1 MPGGCVAKS
10 TDEKG
15 PQNSTHPAGKRKR
28 MGRLNSH
35 IPMRFIANLSAVL
48 HALFFLSIIAR
59 PFLLCNCYFPHR
71 SPDRSACT
79 AGVGHSF
86 ESWPLDAGA
95 GMQPARQRQSFP
107 PQEDKIFLLSCKHLH
122 SLYDH
127 PGDHHTRLFI
137 NGCRNESDLAADIIG
152 SLTARAGDTYT
163 DARVATFEYIS
174 TVLGQSAYDAVQ
186 LQRAAAA
193 HCCLQ
198 LFKSFCSVHSCNSPH
213 LHVNW
218 RRKAGPAIPF
228 PPCRFGVPAPGRLF
242 LCFLSFRSR
251 FRLGSRTVHTD
262 PERPHRRGR
271 CGRSYY
277 ALHPSRQLRQSAEI
291 SDRAMPCNEAHFI
304 RGEHRRHIPG
314 AAFALAWYEAVVDR
328 NRNQGTDRIFVHVV
342 TFPFSLFVVYF
353 SHARV

>member
-1 MPGGCVAKS
+1 MKRA
-10 TDEKG
+10 

-127 PGDHHTRLFI
+127 PGDHHTCLFI

-174 TVLGQSAYDAVQ
+174 TVLGQSACDAVQ

-198 LFKSFCSVHSCNSPH
+198 LFKSFCSVHSCNSPY

-228 PPCRFGVPAPGRLF
+228 PPCRFGVPALGRLF
-242 LCFLSFRSR
+242 PCFRSR
-251 FRLGSRTVHTD
+251 LCHGSRIVRTD

-291 SDRAMPCNEAHFI
+291 SDRAMPCNEAPSI

-328 NRNQGTDRIFVHVV
+328 NRNQGTDSIFVHVV
-342 TFPFSLFVVYF
+342 TLPFSLFVVYF